1 MPVCLR
7 RALFCFCSLLI
18 VSTGLAQADSGFFN
32 LVRSRIEQQVR
43 PNAQVEGFFCRGEP
57 ICGVQL
63 IPPFYETRHFSPVW
77 FDAKGLRPSA
87 RTLVTILETIDQEG
101 LRPSDYHLDII
112 HQILNQLPSHPF
124 PPGDESAV
132 AWADLDLL
140 LTDAF
145 LLMAAHLSGGR
156 INPETLHPDWII
168 NQRSVDL
175 LTILN
180 TASSGAPMVEAI
192 NRLRPG
198 HAEYLGLRQAL
209 AGLRQVEAGG
219 GWPPVEGSETL
230 HPQDADKTQVVAL
243 RQRLGIPTGAGAQ
256 YSSEDLAIYDQ
267 DLVNAV
273 KAFQRSHGL
282 TPDGVVGRKT
292 RAAMNVGIK
301 ERIRQVELNLERWRW
316 LPGDL
321 GDRYIAVN
329 TADFS
334 LQVVENHQKL
344 LSMRVVVG
352 RPARQTPVFSAKMSY
367 MVLNPYW
374 NVPYTIAVEDILP
387 RLTENPDY
395 LTSQGI
401 KVFSD
406 WSETA
411 VEMDPH
417 RVNWNDYGR
426 SNFPFR
432 LRQDPGEKN
441 ALGRLKFIFPNKFAV
456 YLHDTPQRA
465 LFSHVQRDFSSGCIR
480 VENALQLA
488 DYLLTDAGNWTPEM
502 LRATL
507 AAGQR
512 QVVRMVRPIN
522 VHLLYMTAWV
532 DQEGVLQ
539 FRDDI
544 YDRDR
549 HLDAALMERNPY
561 LPPGLTRSALEFAA
575 PVN

>member
-1 MPVCLR
+1 MSARLR
-7 RALFCFCSLLI
+7 RILFCFCALLI
-18 VSTGLAQADSGFFN
+18 FSTGLAQADSSFFN

-43 PNAQVEGFFCRGEP
+43 PNAQAEGYFCRGEP

-63 IPPFYETRHFSPVW
+63 MPSFYETRHFSPVW
-77 FDAKGLRPSA
+77 FDGNGLLPCA
-87 RTLVTILETIDQEG
+87 RTLVSFLETIDQEG

-112 HQILNQLPSHPF
+112 DHILSQLPGHPF

-168 NQRSVDL
+168 NQRPVDL
-175 LTILN
+175 LNILD
-180 TASSGAPMVEAI
+180 TASSGASMVETI

-198 HAEYLGLRQAL
+198 HAGYLGLRQAL

-219 GWPPVEGSETL
+219 GWPLVEGSETL
-230 HPQDADKTQVVAL
+230 HPQDTDITQVITL
-243 RQRLGIPTGAGAQ
+243 RQRLGISADAEAQ
-256 YSSEDLAIYDQ
+256 DSSRDLAIYDQ

-282 TPDGVVGRKT
+282 TPDGLVGRKT

-334 LQVVENHQKL
+334 LQVVENHQKFL
-344 LSMRVVVG
+344 AMRVVVG

-387 RLTENPDY
+387 RLTENADY
-395 LTSQGI
+395 LTDQGI

-406 WSETA
+406 WSDTA
-411 VEMDPH
+411 VEVEPH
-417 RVNWNDYGR
+417 GVNWKNYGR

-456 YLHDTPQRA
+456 YLHDTPQRS
-465 LFSHVQRDFSSGCIR
+465 LFNHVQRDFSSGCIR

-488 DYLLTDAGNWTPEM
+488 GYLLVDDRRWTPEI

-512 QVVRMVRPIN
+512 QVVRVTRPIN

-532 DQEGVLQ
+532 DQEGILQ

-561 LPPGLTRSALEFAA
+561 LPPGLTRSAPELTV
-575 PVN
+575 PGN